1 MRYELYYWPEIQG
14 RGEYVRLALE
24 AAEADYVDVARKSG
38 RGMGVPAMMRMMDSA
53 KAECVPF
60 APPFLKA
67 GDLVVGQTANILLFL
82 GARLGLAPD
91 DEAGRLWVHQLQL
104 TVADFVTE
112 IHDTHHPI
120 ASGLYYEDQQAEAA
134 ERAADFLENR
144 LPKFLGYF
152 ERVLDQNPHKSGYIA
167 GHALSYADL
176 SIFQLIEGLR
186 YAFPKAMKR
195 AERKIAALV
204 ALHDRVAEHPPVAR
218 YLASERRI
226 PFNDMGI
233 FRHYPELDK

>member
-24 AAEADYVDVARKSG
+24 AAEADYVDVARESG
-38 RGMGVPAMMRMMDSA
+38 RGMGVSAMMRMMDST

-67 GDLVVGQTANILLFL
+67 GDVVVGQTANILLFL

-91 DEAGRLWVHQLQL
+91 DEAGRLWVHQIQL

-120 ASGLYYEDQQAEAA
+120 ASGLYYEDQKAEAA
-134 ERAADFLENR
+134 ERAADFIENR

-152 ERVLDQNPHKSGYIA
+152 DRVLERNPHKGGHIA
-167 GHALSYADL
+167 GSALSYADL
-176 SIFQLIEGLR
+176 SMFQLIEGLR
-186 YAFPKAMKR
+186 YAFPNAMKR
-195 AERKIAALV
+195 IEPKHRALV
-204 ALHDRVAEHPPVAR
+204 GLHDRIAQLEPVAR
-218 YLASERRI
+218 YLDSDRRI
-226 PFNDMGI
+226 PFNESGI
-233 FRHYPELDK
+233 FRHYPELDA